1 MAFVESETERTTAAT
16 DAVLGLVCVV
26 LAVQLGA
33 APVQFEFKRAVW
45 LGVLAVLA
53 CGSFLGAI
61 AHGLALP
68 ARTRAWL
75 WKPLYLSLGLTVAL
89 VVVGAVFDRWG
100 EPTARGLL
108 PWAIGAALLF
118 FLVTQWLG
126 GAFIL
131 FIVYEG
137 AAVLA
142 ALVIYTTLALRGGMP
157 GAGAMTAGVALSLVA
172 AVVQVSRLSLTIGVR
187 FDHNGLFH
195 LVQLAGVL
203 LMAAGVRASLAP

>member
-1 MAFVESETERTTAAT
+1 MAFIESETERTTAAT
-16 DAVLGLVCVV
+16 DAVLGLVCVA
-26 LAVQLGA
+26 LAALLWSI
-33 APVQFEFKRAVW
+33 PTQFEFKRAVW
-45 LGVLAVLA
+45 LAVLAVLA
-53 CGSFLGAI
+53 CGSLLGAI
-61 AHGLALP
+61 AHGLVLP
-68 ARTRAWL
+68 ERTRAML

-89 VVVGAVFDRWG
+89 VVVGAVLDGWG
-100 EPTARGLL
+100 EPTARRVL

-142 ALVIYTTLALRGGMP
+142 ALAIYATLALRGGMP
-157 GAGAMTAGVALSLVA
+157 GAGAMAAGVALSLIA
-172 AVVQVSRLSLTIGVR
+172 AVVQVSRLSATIGVR

-203 LMAAGVRASLAP
+203 LMAAGVRASLVP